1 MTAIGHVR
9 GRQPQVVMNRLNTKP
24 MYVLDILDFRDIK
37 GKREKDA
44 LLMYTWEGTYSRV
57 FNAQFLAQNLK

>member
-1 MTAIGHVR
+1 
-9 GRQPQVVMNRLNTKP
+9 